1 MKCFPGF
8 VRFNFG
14 RLLGGKIYPLELWK
28 KNLHLTRNQ
37 FFNLTNELQPYIS
50 LSLLSSKHRALNA
63 DKKLTLTLY
72 YFEDI

>member
-37 FFNLTNELQPYIS
+37 FFNLTYELQPYIS